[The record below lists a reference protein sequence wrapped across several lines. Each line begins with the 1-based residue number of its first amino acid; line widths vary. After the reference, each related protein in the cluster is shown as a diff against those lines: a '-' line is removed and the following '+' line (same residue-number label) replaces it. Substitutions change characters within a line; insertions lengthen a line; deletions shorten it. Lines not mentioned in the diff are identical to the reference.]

1 LKGDVKLTNFK
12 SLNSSKANIQSVK
25 DHDKQAKISMKAQ
38 LKEKSQSEFNKF
50 NMNGENQRGDD
61 LERSKNQN

>member
-1 LKGDVKLTNFK
+1 MTNFN
-12 SLNSSKANIQSVK
+12 SLNSSKANIQSVR
-25 DHDKQAKISMKAQ
+25 DHDKEAKLSMKAK
-38 LKEKSQSEFNKF
+38 LKEQSQSEFNKF

>member
-1 LKGDVKLTNFK
+1 MTNFN
-12 SLNSSKANIQSVK
+12 SLNSSKANIQSVR
-25 DHDKQAKISMKAQ
+25 DHDKEAKLSMKVK
-38 LKEKSQSEFNKF
+38 LKEQSQSEFNKF

>member
-1 LKGDVKLTNFK
+1 M
-12 SLNSSKANIQSVK
+12 QSVK
-25 DHDKQAKISMKAQ
+25 DHDKESKLSMKAK
-38 LKEKSQSEFNKF
+38 LKEQSQSEFNKF

>member
-1 LKGDVKLTNFK
+1 MTNFN
-12 SLNSSKANIQSVK
+12 SLNSSKANIQSVR
-25 DHDKQAKISMKAQ
+25 DHDKEAKLSMKAK
-38 LKEKSQSEFNKF
+38 LKEQGQSEFNKF